1 MAKVVI
7 LFFNQSS
14 MGKHFTMGEMVASS
28 TADRLAID
36 NRLPKAYVGNVQGL
50 IDQVLDP
57 LREWYGRPIFV
68 NSGYR
73 CEALN
78 KAVGGVEGSYH
89 LTGCAADI
97 DARDRRENEKLFA
110 FIRAHLPFTELGW
123 EGGGKWVHV
132 ALVPGREGE
141 KEVFYA

>member
-1 MAKVVI
+1 
-7 LFFNQSS
+7 
-14 MGKHFTMGEMVASS
+14 MGKYFTMGELARSE
-28 TADRLAID
+28 TADRLGIV
-36 NRLPKAYVGNVQGL
+36 NRIPKALAGNVAGL
-50 IDQVLDP
+50 IAKVLDP
-57 LREWYGRPIFV
+57 LREWYGKPIFV

-78 KAVGGVEGSYH
+78 KAVGGVAGSYH

-97 DARDRRENEKLFA
+97 DTRQGMAENQKLFEYV
-110 FIRAHLPFTELGW
+110 RANLPFTELGW
-123 EGGGKWVHV
+123 EGGGRWIHV